1 MTELEQ
7 ARKEAAAATI
17 ERLAAN
23 KEIQEDL
30 REIQELIAKLCKDIM
45 TNI

>member
-7 ARKEAAAATI
+7 ARKDAAAAAI

-30 REIQELIAKLCKDIM
+30 AQMQELIAKLCKDIM